1 MSDVTSHNN
10 ELPHWFTQN
19 AEARL
24 KFLYGEPNTHALME
38 RLIDCLSAFSSTF
51 VKSGQATKDGIW
63 SEQDVILITY
73 GDTVQQQQESPLQTL
88 YEFLTLHLADSI
100 NSVHVLPYFPYSSD
114 DGFAVIDYQTVN
126 PALGDWSDIERLSRD
141 FSLMTDLV
149 INHVSRE
156 NLWFVDFLSNK
167 TPGCDYFIEM
177 SSDTDVSM
185 VVRPRSTPVL
195 VPAHTHEGV
204 HHVWA
209 TFGEDQIDVNFAN
222 PDVLFE
228 FIDILMLYIAK
239 GSRFIR
245 LDAIAFLWKKL
256 GTRCINLR
264 ETHEV
269 VKLLR
274 DIVDV
279 IAPGT
284 VLITETNVPNGE
296 NLGYF
301 GNSDEAHMVY
311 QFTLPPLLLH
321 AFYHGNSRYLSEWAK
336 DIPRP
341 QKNCTYLNFIASHD
355 GIGLRP
361 AEGIL
366 PESEVLSLVDGM
378 HDYGGYVSMRT
389 DALGKES
396 PYEINIALFDALK
409 GTYKGVDEFQ
419 VQRFIAAHTIM
430 IALQG
435 IPAIYFHS
443 MTATSNDYQGVEQTG
458 RTRSINR
465 RKWQYDELLTLLS
478 NPSSSHAVIFHELK
492 RLLKIRRR
500 QSAFHP
506 DAMQETIALG
516 GSLFA
521 FWRISAD
528 QQQRILTVSNLT
540 PELQILQLPEHPTPE
555 GSGVWRDL
563 IERTAL
569 SKSTR
574 EIKLYPYQC
583 AWLEALG

>member
-1 MSDVTSHNN
+1 MSDTQLPIN
-10 ELPHWFTQN
+10 ELPHWFTQK

-24 KFLYGEPNTHALME
+24 QFLYGEQNTHELME
-38 RLIDCLSAFSSTF
+38 RLINKLTPFSSPSIDE
-51 VKSGQATKDGIW
+51 KMSHHAQIW
-63 SEQDVILITY
+63 DEQDVILITY
-73 GDTVQQQQESPLQTL
+73 GDSVLQEQEMPLQTL
-88 YEFLTLHLADSI
+88 YEFLSLHLKDSI

-114 DGFAVIDYQTVN
+114 DGFAVIDYKTVDPN
-126 PALGDWSDIERLSRD
+126 LGDWADIERISQG
-141 FSLMTDLV
+141 FHLMTDLV

-156 NLWFVDFLSNK
+156 NLWFIDFLSRVK
-167 TPGCDYFIEM
+167 PGCDYFTEM
-177 SSDTDVSM
+177 PVETDVSM

-195 VPAHTHEGV
+195 VPAHTHEGI

-228 FIDILMLYIAK
+228 FIDILLLYIAK

-274 DIVDV
+274 DTVDV
-279 IAPGT
+279 VAPGT

-301 GNSDEAHMVY
+301 GNSDEAHIVY

-321 AFYHGNSRYLSEWAK
+321 ALYHGNSQYLSQWAK

-341 QKNCTYLNFIASHD
+341 QKDCTYLNFIASHD

-366 PESEVLSLVDGM
+366 PEEEVLALVDGM
-378 HDYGGYVSMRT
+378 HEYGGYVSMRT
-389 DALGKES
+389 DQLGKES

-409 GTYKGVDEFQ
+409 GTHQGVDDYQ
-419 VQRFIAAHTIM
+419 VQRFICAHTIM
-430 IALQG
+430 AALQG
-435 IPAIYFHS
+435 IPAFYIHS
-443 MTATSNDYQGVEQTG
+443 LIATSNDYQGVEQTG

-465 RKWQYDELLTLLS
+465 RKWQYDELLESLN
-478 NPSSSHAVIFHELK
+478 NPASAHAMIFHELK
-492 RLLKIRRR
+492 RLLKIRRK
-500 QSAFHP
+500 QVAFHP
-506 DAMQETIALG
+506 DALQETIALG
-516 GSLFA
+516 DHLFA
-521 FWRISAD
+521 FWRVSSD
-528 QQQRILTVSNLT
+528 QEQRILIVCNIST
-540 PELQILQLPEHPTPE
+540 EIQILQIPEHPLAE

-569 SKSTR
+569 SKNTK
-574 EIKLYPYQC
+574 ELKLYPYQC
-583 AWLEALG
+583 IWLEALD

>member
-1 MSDVTSHNN
+1 MSNSPRPGN

-24 KFLYGEPNTHALME
+24 RFLYGESRTDELMSRLLE
-38 RLIDCLSAFSSTF
+38 RLMSDSIASASS
-51 VKSGQATKDGIW
+51 KEEHW
-63 SEQDVILITY
+63 NEQDIILITY
-73 GDTVQQQQESPLQTL
+73 GDSIRQADKKPLQTL
-88 YEFLTLHLADSI
+88 YEFLNLHLQDTI

-114 DGFAVIDYQTVN
+114 DGFAVIDYKTVN
-126 PALGDWSDIERLSRD
+126 PELGDWPDIERIAQK
-141 FSLMTDLV
+141 FHLMTDLV

-156 NLWFVDFLSNK
+156 NLWFIDFLSRQS
-167 TPGCDYFIEM
+167 PGRDYFIEM
-177 SSDTDVSM
+177 PADTDVSQ

-195 VPAHTHEGV
+195 MPARSHEGL

-209 TFGEDQIDVNFAN
+209 TFGEDQIDVNFSN

-228 FIDILMLYIAK
+228 FINILLLYIEK

-245 LDAIAFLWKKL
+245 LDAVAFLWKKL

-279 IAPGT
+279 VAPGT

-296 NLGYF
+296 NLSYF

-321 AFYHGNSRYLSEWAK
+321 ALHYGDGTYLSQWSK
-336 DIPRP
+336 DMPRP
-341 QKNCTYLNFIASHD
+341 QKHCTYLNFIASHD

-366 PESEVLSLVDGM
+366 PEQEVLSLVDGM
-378 HDYGGYVSMRT
+378 HQYGGYVSMRT
-389 DALGKES
+389 DTLGKES
-396 PYEINIALFDALK
+396 PYEINIALFDALR
-409 GTYKGVDEFQ
+409 GTHQGVDDYQ
-419 VQRFIAAHTIM
+419 IQRFICAHTIM
-430 IALQG
+430 LALQG
-435 IPAIYFHS
+435 IPALYIHS
-443 MTATSNDYQGVEQTG
+443 LIATTNDYQGVEQTG

-465 RKWQYDELLTLLS
+465 RKWQYEDLLEQLN
-478 NPSSSHAVIFHELK
+478 NPSSAHAMVFHELK

-500 QSAFHP
+500 QPAFHP
-506 DAMQETIALG
+506 SAHQETIHLG
-516 GSLFA
+516 NNLYA
-521 FWRISAD
+521 FWRTSED
-528 QQQRILTVSNLT
+528 REQRILSVNNLT
-540 PELQILQLPEHPTPE
+540 PEIQTLQLPAHPQAG

-569 SKSTR
+569 AVGTQQL
-574 EIKLYPYQC
+574 KLYPYQSV
-583 AWLEALG
+583 WLEALD

>member
-1 MSDVTSHNN
+1 MSDTT
-10 ELPHWFTQN
+10 ELAHWFTQS

-24 KFLYGEPNTHALME
+24 TLLYGSERVSLLME
-38 RLIDCLSAFSSTF
+38 RLINRLQQESIKSEISAS
-51 VKSGQATKDGIW
+51 KSHW
-63 SEQDVILITY
+63 SEQDIILITY
-73 GDTVQQQQESPLQTL
+73 GDSIQQPDEVPLQTL
-88 YEFLTLHLADSI
+88 HEFLSLHLKGSI

-114 DGFAVIDYQTVN
+114 DGFSVIDYKTVN
-126 PALGDWSDIERLSRD
+126 PSLGDWSDIERINKD
-141 FSLMTDLV
+141 FYLMTDLV

-156 NLWFVDFLSNK
+156 NLWFIEYLSK
-167 TPGCDYFIEM
+167 QQPGSDYFIEM
-177 SSDTDVSM
+177 PQDTDTSQ

-195 VPAHTHEGV
+195 TPVHTHDGIRY
-204 HHVWA
+204 VWA
-209 TFGEDQIDVNFAN
+209 TFGEDQIDANFAN

-228 FIDILMLYIAK
+228 FIDILLLYVAK

-245 LDAIAFLWKKL
+245 LDAIAFLWKKA

-274 DIVDV
+274 DILDV
-279 IAPGT
+279 VALGT

-296 NLGYF
+296 NLSYF

-321 AFYHGNSRYLSEWAK
+321 VLYHGNSHYLSQWAK
-336 DIPRP
+336 DMPRP
-341 QKNCTYLNFIASHD
+341 PKNCTYLNFIASHD

-366 PESEVLSLVDGM
+366 PEQEVQALVDAM
-378 HDYGGYVSMRT
+378 HEYKGYVSMRT
-389 DALGKES
+389 DTFGKES

-409 GTYKGVDEFQ
+409 GTHLGLDDYQ
-419 VQRFIAAHTIM
+419 VPRFIAAHTIM

-435 IPAIYFHS
+435 IPALYIHS
-443 MTATSNDYQGVEQTG
+443 LIATTSDHQGVEQTG

-465 RKWQYDELLTLLS
+465 RKWQYDELLDLLN
-478 NPSSSHAVIFHELK
+478 NPTAAHGTVFHELK
-492 RLLKIRRR
+492 RQLQIRCKHP
-500 QSAFHP
+500 AFHP
-506 DAMQETIALG
+506 SALQETLSLG
-516 GSLFA
+516 DNLFA
-521 FWRISAD
+521 FWRTSLD
-528 QQQRILTVSNLT
+528 QQQHILCINNISPEIQILT
-540 PELQILQLPEHPTPE
+540 LPEHPIAG

-569 SKSTR
+569 GKGTWTL
-574 EIKLYPYQC
+574 KLYPYQC
-583 AWLEALG
+583 AWLEALD

>member
-1 MSDVTSHNN
+1 MTKKKTPIN

-24 KFLYGEPNTHALME
+24 HFLYGETLLNQLME
-38 RLIDCLSAFSSTF
+38 RLINRLKIEQSSKAP
-51 VKSGQATKDGIW
+51 VVNSGTNW
-63 SEQDVILITY
+63 TEQDIILITY
-73 GDTVQQQQESPLQTL
+73 GDSVQQDDEKPLQTL
-88 YEFLTLHLADSI
+88 YEFLSLHLKGSV
-100 NSVHVLPYFPYSSD
+100 NSVHILPYFPYSSD
-114 DGFAVIDYQTVN
+114 DGFSVIDYKTVD
-126 PALGDWSDIERLSRD
+126 PLLGDWSDIQRIDKD
-141 FSLMTDLV
+141 FHLMTDLV

-156 NLWFVDFLSNK
+156 NLWFIEYLSK
-167 TPGCDYFIEM
+167 QQPGCNYFIEKPEN
-177 SSDTDVSM
+177 SDTSM

-195 VPAHTHEGV
+195 IPAHTHEGIR
-204 HHVWA
+204 HVWA
-209 TFGEDQIDVNFAN
+209 TFGEDQIDVNFSN

-228 FIDILMLYIAK
+228 YIDILLLYIAK

-245 LDAIAFLWKKL
+245 LDAVAFLWKKA

-264 ETHEV
+264 ETHEI

-274 DIVDV
+274 DIVEV
-279 IAPGT
+279 IAPDT

-296 NLGYF
+296 NISYF

-321 AFYHGNSRYLSEWAK
+321 ALHHGNSQYLSQWAK
-336 DIPRP
+336 DMPRP
-341 QKNCTYLNFIASHD
+341 PRNCTYLNFIASHD

-366 PESEVLSLVDGM
+366 PEEEVLTLVDAM
-378 HDYGGYVSMRT
+378 HEYNGYVSMRT
-389 DALGKES
+389 DQFGKES

-409 GTYKGVDEFQ
+409 GTYQGADNYNVP
-419 VQRFIAAHTIM
+419 RFLCAHVIM

-435 IPAIYFHS
+435 IPALYIHS
-443 MTATSNDYQGVEQTG
+443 LTASTNNYQGVEQTG

-465 RKWQYDELLTLLS
+465 RKWQYDELLELLN
-478 NPSSSHAVIFHELK
+478 NPELPHAIVFHELK
-492 RLLKIRRR
+492 RLLDIR
-500 QSAFHP
+500 SKHAAFHP
-506 DAMQETIALG
+506 SASQETIALG
-516 GSLFA
+516 DKLFA
-521 FWRISAD
+521 FWRISLD
-528 QQQRILTVSNLT
+528 QQQRILVISNISKDT
-540 PELQILQLPEHPTPE
+540 QTIQLPAHPLAE

-569 SKSTR
+569 GKNTR
-574 EIKLYPYQC
+574 ELKLHPYQS